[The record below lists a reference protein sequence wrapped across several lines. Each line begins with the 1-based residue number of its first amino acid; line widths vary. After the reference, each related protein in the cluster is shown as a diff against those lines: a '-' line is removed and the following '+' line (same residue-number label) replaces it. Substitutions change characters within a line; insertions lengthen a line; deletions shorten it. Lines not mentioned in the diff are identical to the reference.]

1 MLWQVF
7 ELAIVAEC
15 ELVPWQGF
23 ELAFVARCELLP
35 WQVFELAFV
44 AQCELLPWQGFGI
57 AFVAQCDAQQ
67 PVVAV
72 YFARREAWLRAVRPS
87 LPSRFANESK
97 ATNRAPRFERAKRVY
112 FAVIWRPIPW
122 LRALAPVRE

>member
-1 MLWQVF
+1 M
-7 ELAIVAEC
+7 
-15 ELVPWQGF
+15 
-23 ELAFVARCELLP
+23 ARCELLP

-57 AFVAQCDAQQ
+57 AFVAQCDAQQPVVAQCDAQQ